1 MYLGYEHPTR
11 KTNSQRFGL
20 SCQVDKGENENTF
33 QFTLN
38 QVVLSTRLARNF
50 IALGNGALDLH
61 WTNLAP
67 SDKVVFSASNCQIIA
82 MLKLVAMLYENAIQY
97 SFSAQLCWLRVEQA
111 LNAALTNAAR

>member
-67 SDKVVFSASNCQIIA
+67 SASNCQIIA